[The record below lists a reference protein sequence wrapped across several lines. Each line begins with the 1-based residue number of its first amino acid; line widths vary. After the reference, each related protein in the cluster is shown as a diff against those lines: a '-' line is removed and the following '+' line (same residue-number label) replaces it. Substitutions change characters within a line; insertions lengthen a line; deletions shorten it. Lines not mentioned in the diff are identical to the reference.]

1 MAFFEGDRKIAN
13 NTEELRKY
21 TEESRKCYNSG
32 WQDGFVYALD
42 TVLEA
47 INRNYNE
54 ADREGDDE
62 YINERMA
69 GWNDVENIIKETKE
83 SYLGNKE

>member
-1 MAFFEGDRKIAN
+1 MAIPYQV
-13 NTEELRKY
+13 RKY
-21 TEESRKCYNSG
+21 IEEHNGSNQNDMECYNSG

-42 TVLEA
+42 MVLEA
-47 INRNYNE
+47 INRDYNE

-69 GWNDVENIIKETKE
+69 GWNNVENTIKEMKE
-83 SYLGNKE
+83 SYLGKENNYE

>member
-1 MAFFEGDRKIAN
+1 MKE
-13 NTEELRKY
+13 NTE
-21 TEESRKCYNSG
+21 CYNSG

-42 TVLEA
+42 MVLEA

-62 YINERMA
+62 YINERLA
-69 GWNDVENIIKETKE
+69 GWNNVENTIKEMKE
-83 SYLGNKE
+83 SYLGEQNV

>member
-1 MAFFEGDRKIAN
+1 MAIPYQV
-13 NTEELRKY
+13 RKY
-21 TEESRKCYNSG
+21 IEEHNGSNQTDMECYNSG

-47 INRNYNE
+47 INRNYRE

-62 YINERMA
+62 YINECAA
-69 GWNDVENIIKETKE
+69 GWNDVENIIKEMKE
-83 SYLGNKE
+83 SYLGEQ

>member
-1 MAFFEGDRKIAN
+1 MAIPYQVKKYIEEHTGSNKTDR
-13 NTEELRKY
+13 E
-21 TEESRKCYNSG
+21 CYNSG
-32 WQDGFVYALD
+32 WQDGFAYALD

-62 YINERMA
+62 YINERIE
-69 GWNDVENIIKETKE
+69 GWNNVENTINEIKE
-83 SYLGNKE
+83 SYLGEEK